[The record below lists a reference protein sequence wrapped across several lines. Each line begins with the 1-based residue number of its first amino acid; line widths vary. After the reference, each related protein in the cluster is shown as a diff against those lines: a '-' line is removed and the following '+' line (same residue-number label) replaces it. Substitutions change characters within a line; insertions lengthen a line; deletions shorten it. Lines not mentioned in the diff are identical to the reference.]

1 MIADPDAQPV
11 YERNPAQ
18 LTACPP
24 DDLIRLAFDDTLD
37 LPPSTLRWRLH
48 TARHA
53 TLQRLEDAGQIVRE
67 PDGHG
72 GERNPAQ
79 IFAA

>member
-1 MIADPDAQPV
+1 MPV
-11 YERNPAQ
+11 
-18 LTACPP
+18 LGP

-48 TARHA
+48 TARRD
-53 TLQRLEDAGQIVRE
+53 LQRLEDAGQIVRE

-72 GERNPAQ
+72 GERILEARKPDGG
-79 IFAA
+79 

>member
-18 LTACPP
+18 LTVLGP

-53 TLQRLEDAGQIVRE
+53 TCNALRM
-67 PDGHG
+67 PDGS
-72 GERNPAQ
+72 
-79 IFAA
+79 